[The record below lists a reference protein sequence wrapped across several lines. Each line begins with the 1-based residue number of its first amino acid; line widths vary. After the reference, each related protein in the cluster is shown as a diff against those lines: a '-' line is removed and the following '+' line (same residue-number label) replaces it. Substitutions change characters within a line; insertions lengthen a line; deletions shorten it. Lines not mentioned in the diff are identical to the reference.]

1 MIVNI
6 YPYLTMNGNG
16 QEAIKFYENA
26 LNAKVL
32 NVQTFGDMPENP
44 ESPPMSEEAKGRVL
58 NAHLKIGETDLM
70 ISDTF
75 PGPHE
80 DAYQLGSQVTIA
92 ITINN
97 IETSK
102 EVFGKLLE
110 DGKEIMALQ
119 ETFWSPLYGQVT
131 DKFGVT
137 WQVSTNLNV

>member
-32 NVQTFGDMPENP
+32 SVQTFGDMPDNHD
-44 ESPPMSEEAKGRVL
+44 SPQMSEETKNRVL
-58 NAHLKIGETDLM
+58 NAHLKVGDTDLM

-92 ITINN
+92 ITINDV
-97 IETSK
+97 ETSK

-110 DGKEIMALQ
+110 GGQEVMELQ

-137 WQVSTNLNV
+137 WQVSTNLQM